1 MFRFNDKSDR
11 DAVYSC
17 WKEGLKKT
25 DLVVTEDADSR
36 VAGEEPREVSRKLNF
51 SSLLTQYKD
60 YRVAQELY
68 NNMVKAL

>member
-1 MFRFNDKSDR
+1 M
-11 DAVYSC
+11 
-17 WKEGLKKT
+17 
-25 DLVVTEDADSR
+25 TEDAESR
-36 VAGEEPREVSRKLNF
+36 VSGEEPREVSRKLNF